1 MSVFMKYT
9 VKMIGVAVFL
19 GMLFAPVQAAEL
31 ESGFMDTKWS
41 SPAKDLKGFTKVG
54 GGEKIA
60 YYQNPQRKYTFF
72 GNEVSDH
79 VVYGFYEDKFF
90 AVYASI
96 EGIDIFSQIKSYIQ
110 HKYGVPDK
118 TSRETRSDLPTL
130 TSRRETRG
138 DLTTYI
144 WRLKQTQIK
153 FKHHETTGQMKISF
167 YYLPI
172 AKQVNAEMKKNLEAE
187 PPEPFIPVLPFSDY
201 DGPVPMVEFMR
212 F

>member
-1 MSVFMKYT
+1 MKFL
-9 VKMIGVAVFL
+9 VKTIIVAAAL
-19 GMLFAPVQAAEL
+19 GMLFVPVQGAEL
-31 ESGFMDTKWS
+31 ESGFMGTKWAT
-41 SPAKDLKGFTKVG
+41 PAEELKGFTKVG
-54 GGEKIA
+54 GSEKFA
-60 YYQNPQRKYTFF
+60 YYANAQRKYTFF
-72 GNEVSDH
+72 GKEASDH
-79 VVYGFYEDKFF
+79 VVYGFYDDKFF
-90 AVYASI
+90 AVHADI